1 MKKWVLLVLT
11 LLLVIPGC
19 ASNETSEENP
29 VVTVKM
35 ADGGTFQVELYPDTA
50 PNTVNN
56 FISLVES
63 GFYDGLT
70 FHRVEQ
76 GLLIQGGDPNGNG
89 TGGPG
94 YTIQGEFPN
103 NSFEN
108 DLKHTEGVISM
119 ARAMDP
125 DSAGS
130 QFFICLTAL
139 PSLDGDYATFGKV
152 ISGMD
157 VVQSI
162 AIGDVMES
170 VTVDTKGVDYPD
182 PTTNS

>member
-1 MKKWVLLVLT
+1 M
-11 LLLVIPGC
+11 
-19 ASNETSEENP
+19 
-29 VVTVKM
+29 
-35 ADGGTFQVELYPDTA
+35 
-50 PNTVNN
+50 
-56 FISLVES
+56 
-63 GFYDGLT
+63 
-70 FHRVEQ
+70 EQ

-130 QFFICLTAL
+130 QFFICLTDL

-162 AIGDVMES
+162 AIGDVMER
-170 VTVDTKGVDYPD
+170 VTVDTQGVDYPD

>member
-1 MKKWVLLVLT
+1 M
-11 LLLVIPGC
+11 
-19 ASNETSEENP
+19 
-29 VVTVKM
+29 
-35 ADGGTFQVELYPDTA
+35 
-50 PNTVNN
+50 
-56 FISLVES
+56 
-63 GFYDGLT
+63 
-70 FHRVEQ
+70 EQ
-76 GLLIQGGDPNGNG
+76 GLLIQGGDSNGNG

>member
-1 MKKWVLLVLT
+1 
-11 LLLVIPGC
+11 
-19 ASNETSEENP
+19 
-29 VVTVKM
+29 
-35 ADGGTFQVELYPDTA
+35 
-50 PNTVNN
+50 
-56 FISLVES
+56 
-63 GFYDGLT
+63 
-70 FHRVEQ
+70 
-76 GLLIQGGDPNGNG
+76 
-89 TGGPG
+89 
-94 YTIQGEFPN
+94 
-103 NSFEN
+103 
-108 DLKHTEGVISM
+108 M

-130 QFFICLTAL
+130 QFFICLTDL

>member
-1 MKKWVLLVLT
+1 MKKWVLLLLT

-19 ASNETSEENP
+19 ASNESSGNNP

-56 FISLVES
+56 FISLVER

-119 ARAMDP
+119 GARHGSRFSRQPVLYLP
-125 DSAGS
+125 DRSAELGRR
-130 QFFICLTAL
+130 LRDL
-139 PSLDGDYATFGKV
+139 W
-152 ISGMD
+152 
-157 VVQSI
+157 
-162 AIGDVMES
+162 
-170 VTVDTKGVDYPD
+170 
-182 PTTNS
+182 